1 MVKGWILSLAMLMV
15 AFPALAQSDV
25 INKSELA
32 PQVAAA
38 SGEKMEWLPS
48 FTGVSVDGLFKITFI
63 QVPTDQAPRIVFNTR
78 GIYDTRF
85 KAEVNEEK
93 MLSITERIGSRT
105 KSDTEVTI
113 YYNTLETIR
122 IAGADASFESPIDCP
137 MAECRISDG
146 ATVRAEFDTKDLQ
159 MEITGKSVV
168 VLTGSARYW
177 DLSISTGQLDAS
189 QVECMALDMTASNR
203 AEVTIQ
209 APERLKASVSTRATI
224 RCKGQPE
231 LLHTSNSLIGGKIQF
246 E

>member
-1 MVKGWILSLAMLMV
+1 MKGWILSLALLMF

-48 FTGVSVDGLFKITFI
+48 FTGVSADGLFKIHFVK
-63 QVPTDQAPRIVFNTR
+63 VPTDQAPRIVFNTR

-93 MLSITERIGSRT
+93 MLVITERIGSRT

-122 IAGADASFESPIDCP
+122 IAGADATFESPIDCP
-137 MAECRISDG
+137 MTECRFSDG
-146 ATVRAEFDTKDLQ
+146 ATVRAEFDVKDLQ

-168 VLTGSARYW
+168 VLTGVGALLGPQHFDRPAGCFAGRVHGARH
-177 DLSISTGQLDAS
+177 DGLEQGRSDDPGSGA
-189 QVECMALDMTASNR
+189 
-203 AEVTIQ
+203 AEDFGRYAGNGPLQ
-209 APERLKASVSTRATI
+209 
-224 RCKGQPE
+224 G
-231 LLHTSNSLIGGKIQF
+231 TSLNCCICRTP
-246 E
+246 